1 MGSLSHNYNNITD
14 MTLKHDNTDTTDDPD
29 VSTSTSGAS
38 SESPKTPPLPEEA
51 SAAPAPSSSSMSSNE
66 TVYETAAR
74 LLFMSVRWTKN
85 LASFSALPG
94 NDQAL
99 LLEESWSEL
108 FLVCSIQWSLPLH
121 QPAASIFSSS
131 QFPDL
136 QHPLLTAL
144 NQLEALMDTFKELDI
159 DPAEFACLKAII
171 LFKPEVVGLKDRKE
185 VENLQDQ
192 SLSMLQHQVT
202 NMPQMNM
209 MSSNRM
215 TTRYARLILAIS
227 TLKNT
232 SSEVIEKIYFEKTI
246 GATPMKKLLCD
257 MFKS

>member
-1 MGSLSHNYNNITD
+1 MIGH
-14 MTLKHDNTDTTDDPD
+14 
-29 VSTSTSGAS
+29 
-38 SESPKTPPLPEEA
+38 
-51 SAAPAPSSSSMSSNE
+51 
-66 TVYETAAR
+66 
-74 LLFMSVRWTKN
+74 RWTKN

-171 LFKPEVVGLKDRKE
+171 LFKPGTASRIIFDLKMYSISPEVVGLKDRKE

-202 NMPQMNM
+202 
-209 MSSNRM
+209 
-215 TTRYARLILAIS
+215 
-227 TLKNT
+227 
-232 SSEVIEKIYFEKTI
+232 
-246 GATPMKKLLCD
+246 
-257 MFKS
+257 